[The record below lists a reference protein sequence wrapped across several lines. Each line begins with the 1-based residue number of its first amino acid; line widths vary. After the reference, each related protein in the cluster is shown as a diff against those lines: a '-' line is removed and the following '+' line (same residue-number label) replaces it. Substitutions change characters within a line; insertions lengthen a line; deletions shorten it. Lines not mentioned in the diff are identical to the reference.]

1 LRTILNT
8 SSATIGARA
17 GASILNVPT
26 TAKEVHRSPPGPVE
40 DPACHGPAQPA
51 AEPGRLRVGLVGNP
65 NVGKS
70 VLFNRLT
77 GAYVVVSNY
86 PGTSVALTHGHGRIG
101 THDAEVVD
109 TPGAY
114 ALVPGSEEER
124 VTQSFVLEGGADVFV
139 HVVDAKN
146 LPRGLP
152 FTLQLLD
159 CGRPLVLVLNMMDE
173 LDDLGVSVELGL
185 LEERL
190 GIPVV
195 PMVAVRGEGLDLLA
209 AAIER
214 ALTRPPPAPPPYA
227 NGVGEA
233 VEVVRA
239 RLVASYSVDARAI
252 ATLVLQGDV
261 GATELVG
268 AHEPDGA
275 AAVLAEARS
284 AAGTLGGPAVYRV
297 AFERQQ
303 IARGLLEDV
312 LWQTGP
318 AKERAGERL
327 GRWLSRPLTGV
338 PILLAV
344 LWLGLYQF
352 VGVFGAGT
360 LVDLIEGP
368 LFEARINP
376 FLERLFAGIPWEG
389 VRGLFVGEYGMLTLG
404 LRYAVAIILPVVG
417 SFFLFFSIL
426 EDSGYFPRLALLVDR
441 TFKRIG
447 LSGRAV
453 IPIVLGFACD
463 TMATMVTRTLE
474 TKRERVLST
483 LLLALAIP
491 CSAQLG
497 VILAIL
503 SGQPAALF
511 VWSVS
516 LLGIFLVVGWLSA
529 KLLPGEQ
536 ASFHMELPPMRLPRV
551 GNVVLKTYS
560 RMQWYFLEVLPL
572 FLAASVLL
580 WALDITGL
588 IRWVLA
594 GLAPVVGLLGLPP
607 ETATIFLFG
616 FFRRDYGA
624 AGLFDLNDAGLLD
637 IVNLT
642 VAAVTLTLFIPCIAQ
657 FLMMIRERGWKTAW
671 GMFALITPVA
681 FGVGFVL
688 NKFLRGIGW

>member
-1 LRTILNT
+1 
-8 SSATIGARA
+8 
-17 GASILNVPT
+17 
-26 TAKEVHRSPPGPVE
+26 
-40 DPACHGPAQPA
+40 
-51 AEPGRLRVGLVGNP
+51 
-65 NVGKS
+65 VGKS

-86 PGTSVALTHGHGRIG
+86 PGTSVALARGHGHMGER
-101 THDAEVVD
+101 AVEVVD

-114 ALVPGSEEER
+114 ALLPGTEEER
-124 VTQSFVLEGGADVFV
+124 VTENYILEGTADVLI

-173 LDDLGVSVELGL
+173 LDELGVSVQADL

-195 PMVAVRGEGLDLLA
+195 PMVAVRGEGLEALA
-209 AAIER
+209 SAVER
-214 ALTRPPPAPPPYA
+214 ALATPPPPPPEYP
-227 NGVGEA
+227 NGVGAA
-233 VEVVRA
+233 VRRVRD
-239 RLVASYSVDARAI
+239 RLAGTYHVDPTVL
-252 ATLVLQGDV
+252 ATLVLQGDES
-261 GATELVG
+261 ATACIRASE
-268 AHEPDGA
+268 ADGGETA
-275 AAVLAEARS
+275 LAEARE
-284 AAGTLGGPAVYRV
+284 AATTLGGPAVYRV
-297 AFERQQ
+297 AFERQHVS
-303 IARGLLEDV
+303 RELLEDV
-312 LWQTGP
+312 LWQTREP
-318 AKERAGERL
+318 TERFGERL
-327 GRWLSRPLTGV
+327 GRWLARPLTGV

-360 LVDLIEGP
+360 LVDVIETF
-368 LFEARINP
+368 FEGNINP
-376 FLERLFAGIPWEG
+376 WMERVFLGIPWDWL
-389 VRGLFVGEYGMLTLG
+389 RGLFVGDYGMITLG

-417 SFFLFFSIL
+417 SFFLFFSVL

-441 TFKRIG
+441 SFKKIG

-503 SGQPAALF
+503 SGQPKALF
-511 VWSVS
+511 VWFLS
-516 LLGIFLVVGWLSA
+516 LLGTFALVGWLSA
-529 KLLPGEQ
+529 KLLPGEK

-551 GNVVLKTYS
+551 GNVALKTYS

-572 FLAASVLL
+572 FLLASVLL
-580 WALDITGL
+580 WAMDVTGL
-588 IRWVLA
+588 IRYVVA
-594 GLAPVVGLLGLPP
+594 GLTPVVGLIGLPS
-607 ETATIFLFG
+607 ETATVFLFG

-624 AGLFDLNDAGLLD
+624 AGLFDLNQAGVLD
-637 IVNLT
+637 LVQLT

-671 GMFALITPVA
+671 GMFALITPLA
-681 FGVGFVL
+681 FGVGFLL
-688 NKFLRGIGW
+688 NIVLRGIGW